1 MGLKR
6 VLMSKLIEMNR
17 ISTLLIFVL
26 ASTSA
31 SIAQVMLDISV
42 KNIKALKG
50 SIRVGLFINQNDFP
64 KKASEGKVV
73 PVSESTVT
81 VTFENLRP
89 RDYAISVIHDEN
101 NNGELDKNVIG
112 IPKEGFAF
120 GNNAM
125 GKFGPPFFKKS
136 MVRLGKD
143 PVKQIL
149 NLRYF

>member
-1 MGLKR
+1 
-6 VLMSKLIEMNR
+6 MNR

-31 SIAQVMLDISV
+31 SIAQVMLDITV
-42 KNIKALKG
+42 KNIKELKG
-50 SIRVGLFINQNDFP
+50 SIRVGLFSNQKDFL
-64 KKASEGKVV
+64 KKAIEGRIVA
-73 PVSESTVT
+73 VSESTLT

-89 RDYAISVIHDEN
+89 GDYALSVIHDEN

-125 GKFGPPFFKKS
+125 GKFGPPSFKKS
-136 MVRLGKD
+136 MVRIEKD